1 MEKEDKKWK
10 SVLTWYDVIKI
21 GIALVLGYVGILGVT
36 FLVEQC
42 NRWMKNEDRIEKT
55 EQQKQSS
62 SKENLLISDIAI
74 SESQNL
80 REDIFKNFKYG
91 YCAMSN
97 EDGKFGVI
105 DSMGKWVISPEY
117 EGAMVCKDYAI
128 VKVKEGFNMQI
139 DYSGHVLNRYVF
151 DDVTRLWYD
160 SRTDWENIEHRKN
173 TAYCMYTVNGR
184 CGLMDIKGTILT
196 EPIYTDIVAIDK
208 ELFLAKLLDGSSHV
222 LIDGKGEV
230 INR

>member
-55 EQQKQSS
+55 ELQKQTS
-62 SKENLLISDIAI
+62 SKENLLISDITT
-74 SESQNL
+74 SESLSL

-105 DSMGKWVISPEY
+105 DSMGK
-117 EGAMVCKDYAI
+117 
-128 VKVKEGFNMQI
+128 
-139 DYSGHVLNRYVF
+139 
-151 DDVTRLWYD
+151 
-160 SRTDWENIEHRKN
+160 
-173 TAYCMYTVNGR
+173 
-184 CGLMDIKGTILT
+184 
-196 EPIYTDIVAIDK
+196 
-208 ELFLAKLLDGSSHV
+208 
-222 LIDGKGEV
+222 
-230 INR
+230 